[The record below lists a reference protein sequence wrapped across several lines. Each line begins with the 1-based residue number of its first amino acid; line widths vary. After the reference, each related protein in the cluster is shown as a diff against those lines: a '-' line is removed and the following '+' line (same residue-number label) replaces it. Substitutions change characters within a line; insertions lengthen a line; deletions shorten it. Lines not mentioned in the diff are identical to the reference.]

1 MKNNFFVKIKKATS
15 SIILFM
21 LLFSFL
27 APLSNVNAIG
37 TSFQKTEVQANSLA
51 QSATTAS
58 WSDFITFSV
67 SPPASGD
74 TITIWWITYTFLDD
88 LSFPPTTVENN
99 VFIWDTTDEAAANLI
114 EVINGTNC
122 TPAGSPDDGNICSGI
137 VPDAN
142 VVASSWT
149 TSNNI
154 TLTALSSWIA
164 GNVSIS
170 TSNPWLINV
179 TTPLTWWADAIPA
192 TAQIVDFTPILPENF
207 LIYRAKI
214 NWTSYNYSTTD
225 WTTVKNIVEALQASM
240 DTNEAVTCTE
250 DDTKITCTADVA
262 GTAFTYDAEV
272 VDKETLYNTINA
284 EFTDWASRT
293 IYNLTES
300 DYSPATW
307 SAYTTSIASA
317 ISLESNLDATTT
329 MLDDAIIDISTK
341 KSALELDVFT
351 NTYQLT
357 SNSTADSNIDSD
369 FYNWETYVIYQRDS
383 NIYFKKWIWQEEL
396 IWFWNTPAI
405 AVWTWWVV
413 HVAYQSGSIIYYQNN
428 NYWTWNAPIS
438 IVAWWI
444 TPDLDISPDGTVNI
458 VLEWTNPWDSWDRDN
473 ILLYT
478 WDGESAFTWEILLNW
493 FYQNDWG
500 SNYSSN
506 NFSYPN
512 IKIDNNWNYH
522 IAVAFRDR
530 WKDPIT
536 ENQYIKYIS
545 NKSWWITYSSPSA
558 WSTALVL
565 DKNSLALDS
574 SWTPFILYKWS
585 DWNYYL
591 ADLTAWWNASSIW
604 SWISTP
610 SLAIDWNTKGVTY
623 IDSSDNLRYIESLS
637 TSFVWSSIV
646 EESAIW
652 SNPTLS
658 MWNSEVFVHYIK
670 TDGTDNE
677 VILRT
682 SAPVYTVSGQI
693 DNVANSFVSSLW
705 WNITLSSL
713 ETDWAYSLM
722 SWSTLVSSWVL
733 VASWPT
739 WSLQLNP
746 SLFTT
751 YGKYSLTL
759 SWSYNWTTT
768 SSIDS
773 VDLYISPVDYVDMYV
788 NTIWP
793 ALWVSWVQTN
803 LWEVSYSTV
812 MNFTWL
818 YFEETQYWKILFSWS
833 LNLTDSWTI
842 NFLQNLPSYLS
853 MDDWFVSLSWS
864 AFSSYPA
871 TITMYN
877 LPKSFSGIT
886 FDADDFVVKSTTWST
901 LDWNSMLTDFDTIC
915 DSIDCSIEFDT
926 QHFTSFDLK
935 PFLTWISYRSNNAY
949 SWAYAKYWDKLILE
963 FTWSEALTGTSI
975 AFSDVSLESL
985 VDLWW
990 NHYRAT
996 STAITWSLSMFPN
1009 FSIRPEDY
1017 SWNIGDV
1024 YSSTTDWSS
1033 VSYDIT
1039 NPSAEALYSPM
1050 WPWITALD
1058 VIATLA
1064 NFSEVWTVVTNNGW
1078 LTTYT
1083 FTDNWSFTFNFRD
1096 YAWNTWSTIATVNYI
1111 NKSVPVITLNWSWTI
1126 NIEKPWVYNE
1136 LWAIWD
1142 DDTDWTWT
1150 VSTISWS
1157 VNTGSLW
1164 TYTLQYIYVNSLWL
1178 TGSTTRT
1185 VNVVDTVAPTVTENT
1200 PVTSLTGDNTPNVV
1214 ISASELSTPSFSGSC
1229 NAWTWTN
1236 TIWAWNN
1243 TITFFTLT
1251 DWVHNDCYIT
1261 LTDAS
1266 GNHSTPLYFT
1276 TFTVDTEAP
1285 IINYKEI
1292 KDIKY
1297 NSANVEVGWS
1307 EANMWSGTISYTWWT
1322 STWTSNLTLS
1332 WNIASTSLLW
1342 LDENTLYV
1350 YSVILRDS
1358 LGNTTTQTGNFTT
1371 AKTLVLNTDST
1382 ETWAISLDT
1391 WDWLVEVDW
1400 GDTYSLGWNLFLYS
1414 DPNDDNYMTW
1424 SLTFSGVNIYV
1435 STWTWDWVLIPPT
1448 LIDPESEESAT
1459 WSEIGNWVTIIQ
1471 TIKAWS
1477 ETTWLTATWG
1487 LFEVSFMIPWYSS
1500 WTIFSLYRSEN
1511 WNIWTL
1517 NTPDSHCTLD
1527 ADLMCTFETDH
1538 LSFFAPW
1545 FDTEP
1550 DAFTFTALT
1559 DKELSTSYESNTIT
1573 VAWTDTGSTISIV
1586 WWEYK
1591 IWTGSYVSSTWTV
1604 NSGDTVTLRQTSSSS
1619 NSTLKTATLTIGWV
1633 SANFNVTTKA
1643 TSSGWWSGG
1652 GWWWSPIN
1660 DKDDCPNW
1668 DYSISYYDKT
1678 CWTKPTWTWTTSTED
1693 ENNNNEPW
1701 NNLYEGVIWW
1711 VTNSWSNNNLWNNS
1725 FNDID
1730 NSFAKEYIEKLLDL
1744 WLVQWY
1750 SDGSFGPDR
1759 EITRAEFLSITM
1771 KALKIDLTST
1781 GTNKF
1786 TDVDVLWME
1795 KYVIKAQELWII
1807 NGQTINWKLVFRPND
1822 SITRAEALSILF
1834 KAAKI
1839 DLDSDKTLEFKDKDF
1854 ENWMIPYIIKAQEL
1868 WIINGQI
1875 INWELMFRPNS
1886 SISRAETAKIVV
1898 KFIEIK

>member
-1 MKNNFFVKIKKATS
+1 MKNIFFVKIKKATS

-27 APLSNVNAIG
+27 APFSNVNAVT
-37 TSFQKTEVQANSLA
+37 TSFQVTEVQANGLA

-58 WSDFITFSV
+58 WSDVVIFPV
-67 SPPASGD
+67 SPPTSGD
-74 TITIWWITYTFLDD
+74 TITIGGITYTFLDD
-88 LSFPPTTVENN
+88 VSFPLLTVENN
-99 VFIWDTTDEAAANLI
+99 VFIWNTTDEAAANLI

-122 TPAGSPDDGNICSGI
+122 TPAGSPDDGNICSWI

-149 TSNNI
+149 TSNSI

-240 DTNEAVTCTE
+240 DANEAVTCTE

-262 GTAFTYDAEV
+262 WTAFTYDAEV

-293 IYNLTES
+293 IYKLTES

-307 SAYTTSIASA
+307 SAYISSIASA

-329 MLDDAIIDISTK
+329 MLDDAITDISTK
-341 KSALELDVFT
+341 KSELQLTNFT
-351 NTYQLT
+351 NLYNITDNSISDSNPDADSYNWKPYITYQR
-357 SNSTADSNIDSD
+357 NG
-369 FYNWETYVIYQRDS
+369 
-383 NIYFKKWIWQEEL
+383 NIYFKEWIWSEEL
-396 IWFWNTPAI
+396 VWSGTSPAI
-405 AVWTWWVV
+405 AVGEGWVIHIAYENWWNIMYAKKTSSWNIEVVWTWSSVDIDSDSSNFV
-413 HVAYQSGSIIYYQNN
+413 HIVYKGDYSSDWYVDVIYTKNTTGSFATSVIANGWYSWWDWSSATSDYYESIPVIKIDLNSNYHILYQHHNIYRTNSWTDHTYDLQYVTDIPWASVNKWGNYTIYKNSLTVDSNN
-428 NYWTWNAPIS
+428 KAHVLYWTRYYWYISWWVWTETDLWIVTWNSSIS
-438 IVAWWI
+438 ADWASIGIA
-444 TPDLDISPDGTVNI
+444 
-458 VLEWTNPWDSWDRDN
+458 
-473 ILLYT
+473 Y
-478 WDGESAFTWEILLNW
+478 ANW
-493 FYQNDWG
+493 VDEVRYMQNDWYGFIG
-500 SNYSSN
+500 STLIGTTTSI
-506 NFSYPN
+506 YPT
-512 IKIDNNWNYH
+512 IT
-522 IAVAFRDR
+522 RDD
-530 WKDPIT
+530 WEI
-536 ENQYIKYIS
+536 
-545 NKSWWITYSSPSA
+545 
-558 WSTALVL
+558 
-565 DKNSLALDS
+565 
-574 SWTPFILYKWS
+574 FI
-585 DWNYYL
+585 YY
-591 ADLTAWWNASSIW
+591 
-604 SWISTP
+604 
-610 SLAIDWNTKGVTY
+610 V
-623 IDSSDNLRYIESLS
+623 
-637 TSFVWSSIV
+637 
-646 EESAIW
+646 
-652 SNPTLS
+652 
-658 MWNSEVFVHYIK
+658 K
-670 TDGTDNE
+670 TDWTDDE
-677 VILRT
+677 VKLASTIT
-682 SAPVYTVSGQI
+682 VYSVPGQI

-705 WNITLSSL
+705 WNVTLSSL
-713 ETDWAYSLM
+713 ETGWIYSVM

-751 YGKYSLTL
+751 YGKYTLTL
-759 SWSYNWTTT
+759 SWSKDWTTT

-773 VDLYISPVDYVDMYV
+773 VDLYISPIDYVDMYV

-793 ALWVSWVQTN
+793 ALWVSWIQTN
-803 LWEVSYSTV
+803 LWGVSYSTV
-812 MNFTWL
+812 MSYPWL
-818 YFEETQYWKILFSWS
+818 YFEETEFWKIVFSWS

-864 AFSSYPA
+864 VFNSFPA
-871 TITMYN
+871 TITMYW
-877 LPKSFSGIT
+877 LPKAFSGIT
-886 FDADDFVVKSTTWST
+886 FDAEDFVVKSTTWTT

-915 DSIDCSIEFDT
+915 DSTDCSIEFDT

-996 STAITWSLSMFPN
+996 STAITWSLSLFPN

-1017 SWNIGDV
+1017 SWNIWDV
-1024 YSSTTDWSS
+1024 YSSTTDWST
-1033 VSYDIT
+1033 VNYDIF
-1039 NPSAEALYSPM
+1039 NPTAEALYSPM

-1064 NFSEVWTVVTNNGW
+1064 NFSEVWTVVTNNWW

-1083 FTDNWSFTFNFRD
+1083 FTDNGSFTFTFRD

-1111 NKSVPVITLNWSWTI
+1111 NKSVPVITLNWSWII
-1126 NIEKPWVYNE
+1126 NIEKSGTYTE
-1136 LWAIWD
+1136 LWANWAD
-1142 DDTDWTWT
+1142 QTDWTWT

-1157 VNTGSLW
+1157 VNTGELG
-1164 TYTLQYIYVNSLWL
+1164 TYILQYIYVNNLWL

-1185 VNVVDTVAPTVTENT
+1185 VNVVDTVAPTVTETT

-1266 GNHSTPLYFT
+1266 GNHSTPLHFT

-1307 EANMWSGTISYTWWT
+1307 ELNIWSWTISYTWWT
-1322 STWTSNLTLS
+1322 STWTSNLIFS
-1332 WNIASTSLLW
+1332 WNIASTQLLW
-1342 LDENTLYV
+1342 LDEDTLYA
-1350 YSVILRDS
+1350 YSVMLRDS
-1358 LGNTTTQTGNFTT
+1358 LWNTTTQTGNFTT
-1371 AKTLVLNTDST
+1371 AKTLILNTDST

-1391 WDWLVEVDW
+1391 WDWLVEVDG
-1400 GDTYSLGWNLFLYS
+1400 GDTYNLGWNLFLYS

-1448 LIDPESEESAT
+1448 LIDPESDEAAT
-1459 WSEIGNWVTIIQ
+1459 WSEVGTWITIIQ

-1477 ETTWLTATWG
+1477 ETTWLTATGG
-1487 LFEVSFMIPWYSS
+1487 LFKVSFMIPWYSS
-1500 WTIFSLYRSEN
+1500 WTIFSLYRSED

-1527 ADLMCTFETDH
+1527 EDLMCTFETDH

-1573 VAWTDTGSTISIV
+1573 VAWTDTGSTISII

-1591 IWTGSYVSSTWTV
+1591 IWTWAYTSATWTV
-1604 NSGDTVTLRQTSSSS
+1604 NNWDTVTVRQTSSAS

-1643 TSSGWWSGG
+1643 ASSGWWSGG
-1652 GWWWSPIN
+1652 GWWWTPN
-1660 DKDDCPNW
+1660 LVKDDCPNW
-1668 DYSISYYDKT
+1668 DYSTSYYDKT
-1678 CWTKPTWTWTTSTED
+1678 CWTKPTWTWTTSTEE
-1693 ENNNNEPW
+1693 ENNNSEQW
-1701 NNLYEGVIWW
+1701 NNLDEGVTWW
-1711 VTNSWSNNNLWNNS
+1711 ITNSWSNNSLWNNS

-1730 NSFAKEYIEKLLDL
+1730 NSFAKEYIEKLLNL

-1786 TDVDVLWME
+1786 TDVDVLWMK
-1795 KYVIKAQELWII
+1795 KYVIKASELWII
-1807 NGQTINWKLVFRPND
+1807 NGQTINWQLVFRPND
-1822 SITRAEALSILF
+1822 SISRIEALSILL

-1839 DLDSDKTLEFKDKDF
+1839 DLNSDKTLEFKDNDF
-1854 ENWMIPYIIKAQEL
+1854 ENWMIPYIIKAKEL

-1875 INWELMFRPNS
+1875 INWELIFRPNS
-1886 SISRAETAKIVV
+1886 SISRAETAKIIVR
-1898 KFIEIK
+1898 FIEIE